1 MAKSSRSLRFD
12 SLADM
17 PAGMRAKAEMA
28 LAKQAPDVGGVIVI
42 DLPIRTVLFNEF
54 VRMHWAKRRKYCRRL
69 AVLIHECA
77 SRRPA
82 VPLQRCRVTVERFST
97 MVPDHDGLVGS
108 LKSLLDA
115 LQPCSA
121 RHPYGLGF
129 IADDSPA
136 CIGQPTTIHVPGRE
150 KRTRITIEPL

>member
-1 MAKSSRSLRFD
+1 MASSRRSLRFD
-12 SLADM
+12 SVVDM
-17 PAGMRAKAEMA
+17 PAGMRAKAEAA
-28 LAKQAPDVGGVIVI
+28 LAQRTAVVDGPIVI
-42 DLPIRTVLFNEF
+42 DLPIRTVLFNEY
-54 VRMHWAKRRKYCRRL
+54 VRMHWARRRKYCRQL
-69 AVLIHECA
+69 AVLMHEHA

-82 VPLQRCRVTVERFST
+82 APLQRCRVTVERFSPKE
-97 MVPDHDGLVGS
+97 PDDDGLVGS

-115 LQPCSA
+115 LQPCSR

-136 CIGQPTTIHVPGRE
+136 CIGKPIPIHVPGRE